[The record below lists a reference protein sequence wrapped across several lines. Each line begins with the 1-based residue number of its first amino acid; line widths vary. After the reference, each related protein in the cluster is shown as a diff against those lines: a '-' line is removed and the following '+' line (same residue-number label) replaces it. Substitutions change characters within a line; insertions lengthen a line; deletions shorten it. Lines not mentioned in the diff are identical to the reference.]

1 MSEIIMQKITLEDV
15 SLLSEIAKKTFY
27 DTFTGTCTEYDMQL
41 FLDQY
46 YNEII
51 LAAELKN
58 PAFEYYFAVEN
69 EKVIGYVLFSESNVE
84 FDEIN
89 GSNALE
95 LKRFYIS
102 KEYHGKGAAHKMM
115 DFLIDH
121 AKAQGYDTLF
131 LGVWEFN
138 YRAQN
143 FYKKFDF
150 KLTSH
155 RHDFPIGNTAQTD
168 VYMWK
173 SLN

>member
-27 DTFTGTCTEYDMQL
+27 DTFTGTCAEDDMQL
-41 FLDQY
+41 FLDRY
-46 YNEII
+46 YNENI
-51 LAAELKN
+51 LTEELCN
-58 PAFEYYFAVEN
+58 PAFEYYFAVED
-69 EKVIGYVLFSESNVE
+69 EKKIGYILFSESDVQ
-84 FDEIN
+84 FDEIK
-89 GSNALE
+89 GSIALE

-115 DFLIDH
+115 DFFIDY
-121 AKAQGYDTLF
+121 AKAQGYYTLF

-150 KLTSH
+150 KITNH
-155 RHDFPIGNTAQTD
+155 RHDFPIGGTPQTD
-168 VYMWK
+168 VYMWR
-173 SLN
+173 SVG